1 MGSLGTQYVK
11 VRAWP
16 YRLQVQFSIK
26 VECKL
31 RSKFYSAV
39 SREHSAVLG
48 SNFDCYCFGRKVSDC
63 YTKIIM
69 DMGIMFHQMR
79 GADPTLPLAAEK
91 RIIIHYLSKINVN
104 CKNSKLHLKFLFTV
118 IYEIRL
124 NCNKWVN
131 KKRWSIWDQKNIC
144 FVRRK

>member
-1 MGSLGTQYVK
+1 MGLNGIIGYTICESQGLTLSTASLVN
-11 VRAWP
+11 
-16 YRLQVQFSIK
+16 QFK
-26 VECKL
+26 LECKL

-79 GADPTLPLAAEK
+79 GADPALPLAAEK
-91 RIIIHYLSKINVN
+91 RIIIHYLSKIVEN
-104 CKNSKLHLKFLFTV
+104 CQNSKLH
-118 IYEIRL
+118 
-124 NCNKWVN
+124 
-131 KKRWSIWDQKNIC
+131 
-144 FVRRK
+144 